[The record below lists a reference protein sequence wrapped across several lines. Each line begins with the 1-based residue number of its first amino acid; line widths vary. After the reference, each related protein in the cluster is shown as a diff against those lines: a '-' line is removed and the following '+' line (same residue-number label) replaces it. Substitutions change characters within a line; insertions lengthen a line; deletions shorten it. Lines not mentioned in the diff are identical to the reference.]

1 MSSAQLDAY
10 SEEIRRS
17 EQLYL
22 LLIKSTP
29 CSHKSI
35 FYSFEPVKLNLT
47 TAALLNRTR
56 TRLKGIART
65 DCPSEMNTLL
75 STVVTSF
82 VLAVLLAFPSKVTAA
97 PRQRTVNDH
106 GEVIEGDILVTEP
119 LRNVLKAGKSRAK
132 RDIVSDMVKR
142 WPDGVVPYKLDS
154 SLNKEALK
162 AVRKA
167 IREFHKRT
175 CVKFIPRTDE
185 HDYVEFQGN
194 YGCFSAIGRQGGQQR
209 ISVGEGCEYKGTV
222 MHEMM
227 HALGFF
233 HEQSRT
239 DRDNYIM
246 VLWWNIEPGFE
257 KNFDS
262 YGPDRVVSAEEPYDF
277 DSLMHY
283 DNQAFSKNGDNTLQ
297 SISDP
302 NRPLGNMDDFSRID
316 IKQLLKYYPCKP
328 WDKKP
333 PINGD
338 IKKDKSEESKCQDVF
353 KRNCKYFA
361 SHDGYCFH
369 WMSFMKKYCPFSC
382 GLCKTAA
389 PEKRLNIWKGEN
401 HAK

>member
-1 MSSAQLDAY
+1 MFGRLLMRAFVVQLTNPARYNCLNSS
-10 SEEIRRS
+10 
-17 EQLYL
+17 
-22 LLIKSTP
+22 
-29 CSHKSI
+29 
-35 FYSFEPVKLNLT
+35 
-47 TAALLNRTR
+47 RTR
-56 TRLKGIART
+56 ARQKGIAQT
-65 DCPSEMNTLL
+65 DCLSEMNTLL
-75 STVVTSF
+75 SSVLTSLVIAIF
-82 VLAVLLAFPSKVTAA
+82 LAFPSNVAGA

-106 GEVIEGDILVTEP
+106 DEVIEGDILVTEP
-119 LRNVLKAGKSRAK
+119 LRNVLKAGNSRAK

-154 SLNKEALK
+154 SLNKEAFK
-162 AVRKA
+162 AIRKA

-175 CVKFIPRTDE
+175 CVKFVPHTDE
-185 HDYVEFQGN
+185 HDFVEFQGN
-194 YGCFSAIGRQGGQQR
+194 YGCFSAIGRQGGKQR

-257 KNFDS
+257 QNFDS
-262 YGPDRVVSAEEPYDF
+262 YGPDRVDSAEEPYDF

-302 NRPLGNMDDFSRID
+302 NRPLGNMDDLSVID

-338 IKKDKSEESKCQDVF
+338 TKKDKSEERKCQDVF

-361 SHDGYCFH
+361 SHNGYCTH
-369 WMSFMKKYCPFSC
+369 WMSFMKKYCPYSC
-382 GLCKTAA
+382 GFCKTAA
-389 PEKRLNIWKGEN
+389 PDKRLNIWKGET
-401 HAK
+401 HTK